1 MNKEFLNLSI
11 KTNKAFLEG
20 LVKSELLKRSDSSK
34 IQKKLNQIKKDRN
47 FKKNFKNKKSYQ
59 EQIQN
64 YLQKRLRKSSKIIPK
79 YSSTKEF
86 DDTTRIKY
94 QIISLE
100 KIRKDLKK
108 LTNQF
113 FQTAKKYK
121 NSPYKNSTVGHY
133 FIAYTESL
141 IEDLILIKNTEK
153 IFNKSPLGNK
163 EITKI
168 LEREL
173 MTKKLELKNTVI
185 NSIFAKKISNK
196 FNSLYLEVLLQISI
210 SLEAENL
217 IEELKAE
224 KTLKSTNRTIY
235 FTEAILEL
243 IKSSKP
249 KIKKSKALE
258 IKEKSLGSAGNL
270 DLDFYKR
277 KLSKL

>member
-79 YSSTKEF
+79 YSSIKEF

-153 IFNKSPLGNK
+153 TFNKSPLGNK

-243 IKSSKP
+243 IKNSKP

>member
-1 MNKEFLNLSI
+1 M
-11 KTNKAFLEG
+11 
-20 LVKSELLKRSDSSK
+20 KS
-34 IQKKLNQIKKDRN
+34 
-47 FKKNFKNKKSYQ
+47 
-59 EQIQN
+59 
-64 YLQKRLRKSSKIIPK
+64 
-79 YSSTKEF
+79 
-86 DDTTRIKY
+86 
-94 QIISLE
+94 
-100 KIRKDLKK
+100 
-108 LTNQF
+108 
-113 FQTAKKYK
+113 
-121 NSPYKNSTVGHY
+121 
-133 FIAYTESL
+133 
-141 IEDLILIKNTEK
+141 IKNTEK
-153 IFNKSPLGNK
+153 TFNKSPLGNK

-243 IKSSKP
+243 IKNSKP